1 MFFSTI
7 IVIIHCESISY
18 TDCGSLTGFMFHRKP
33 LYVALAQRKEERQAQ
48 LQIQYAQ
55 QMAGLAGPSAVMPGA
70 YPPIYYPAPPGV
82 VPQVPARPALMYQSA
97 AIRPGWRPN
106 GFPNSA
112 RPGFQPSPVPLVSS
126 PTTSALINFLFYT
139 KSSV

>member
-1 MFFSTI
+1 
-7 IVIIHCESISY
+7 
-18 TDCGSLTGFMFHRKP
+18 MFHRKP

-82 VPQVPARPALMYQSA
+82 VPQAPARPALMYQSA
-97 AIRPGWRPN
+97 AIRPGWRPH

-126 PTTSALINFLFYT
+126 PTTSASIIFLFYT